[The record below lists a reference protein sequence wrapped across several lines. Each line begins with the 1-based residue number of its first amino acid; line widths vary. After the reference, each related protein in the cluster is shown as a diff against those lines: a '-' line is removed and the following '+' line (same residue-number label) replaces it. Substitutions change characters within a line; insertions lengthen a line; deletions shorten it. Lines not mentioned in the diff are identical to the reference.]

1 MSLLSKILKCSL
13 CVRREQSLDRWKDQ
27 QRETAPWSKP
37 KPRSR
42 PGRELMH
49 QQGKAG
55 KGLLNKKLNAYSALV
70 INAAKNSGIISPL
83 GSFYVPLPL
92 LAVGIELIL

>member
-1 MSLLSKILKCSL
+1 
-13 CVRREQSLDRWKDQ
+13 
-27 QRETAPWSKP
+27 
-37 KPRSR
+37 
-42 PGRELMH
+42 MH